1 MPVDAKTKYKAKKT
15 KIVFFDIDDT
25 LRVKKTG
32 YIPESIKA
40 VFKGLKEKGILTG
53 IATGRGYYGVV
64 EDIRDLEP
72 DYFVTINGTYVI
84 NRKGEEIYNQP
95 LAREVTEAFVAWCKE
110 IGIAWGFAG
119 KDKPVVSERSDLI
132 DDAMKPVYGLCDVE
146 PDFHLS
152 NDVYHMWTFAENDGE
167 LELPEELATHVRM
180 VPWHEHSSDVVA
192 NGISKASGVE
202 HVLEHE
208 NLKPVN
214 AMMFGDGPNDME
226 IFDYVGLKIAM
237 GNAAPE
243 LKEKADYVTGTVE
256 EDGIFNALEELG
268 LVEKELHFPQ
278 LDLDAVEGPV
288 ATIKTNHGDLVI
300 KLFPDHAPLTVT
312 NFVNL
317 AKSGYYDGVIFHR
330 IIKDF
335 MIQGGDPT
343 GTGMGG
349 ESIYGESF
357 EDEFSEE
364 LYNIRGAL
372 SMANAGPNTNGS
384 QFFIVQNQHLPYS
397 KKEIARGG
405 WPEPIAE
412 IYANQGGTPHLDRRH
427 TVFGQ
432 LADEASYAVL
442 DAIAAVE
449 TGAMDKPVEDVVI
462 ETIEIED

>member
-40 VFKGLKEKGILTG
+40 VFKGLKEKGILPG

-119 KDKPVVSERSDLI
+119 KDKPVVSERSGLI

-226 IFDYVGLKIAM
+226 IFDYVGLKVAM
-237 GNAAPE
+237 GNATPE
-243 LKEKADYVTGTVE
+243 LKEKAD
-256 EDGIFNALEELG
+256 
-268 LVEKELHFPQ
+268 
-278 LDLDAVEGPV
+278 
-288 ATIKTNHGDLVI
+288 
-300 KLFPDHAPLTVT
+300 
-312 NFVNL
+312 
-317 AKSGYYDGVIFHR
+317 
-330 IIKDF
+330 
-335 MIQGGDPT
+335 
-343 GTGMGG
+343 
-349 ESIYGESF
+349 
-357 EDEFSEE
+357 
-364 LYNIRGAL
+364 
-372 SMANAGPNTNGS
+372 
-384 QFFIVQNQHLPYS
+384 
-397 KKEIARGG
+397 
-405 WPEPIAE
+405 
-412 IYANQGGTPHLDRRH
+412 
-427 TVFGQ
+427 
-432 LADEASYAVL
+432 
-442 DAIAAVE
+442 
-449 TGAMDKPVEDVVI
+449 
-462 ETIEIED
+462 